1 MSSDAMI
8 ARPLPPSPA
17 LDAAETLV
25 LDTVQPGSW
34 ITSIKPKPT
43 AKPQGNRAQ
52 RRAERRR

>member
-1 MSSDAMI
+1 MI